1 MAFSRYFIVSCP
13 CASFINCAVLFQLLY
28 IVLVARYFT
37 LFMRLLNM
45 CSEELEGGKE
55 KGQVTGLRNVTVQA
69 MSNLLSANIDSGL
82 MHSISKLS
90 TPHGALICI
99 KNITWM

>member
-1 MAFSRYFIVSCP
+1 
-13 CASFINCAVLFQLLY
+13 
-28 IVLVARYFT
+28 
-37 LFMRLLNM
+37 M

-82 MHSISKLS
+82 MHSISKSNVIL
-90 TPHGALICI
+90 
-99 KNITWM
+99 